1 MAKSKNCVSKKE
13 VKQMIKSENAKA
25 RELKFYNVDSSY
37 SALLS
42 YSGVVE
48 DISAMARGDS
58 DSNRDGDRCLPIS
71 LDLSYV
77 IYGET
82 YSSVYRMIVFR
93 WLENTTPTVADI
105 LLSSGSG
112 YSVTS
117 GYQHDQRGLFNILY
131 DKTHTVSNNGGSE
144 LVHVKRHL
152 KMAKKQIDYSAG
164 GTTGSNK
171 IYVLGITDRSLATSA
186 TVAYISRLNF
196 TDC

>member
-1 MAKSKNCVSKKE
+1 MVKGKELVSKKE

-25 RELKFYNVDSSY
+25 RELKFYNVNSSY

-42 YSGVVE
+42 YSGVIE

-77 IYGET
+77 VYGET
-82 YSSVYRMIVFR
+82 YSSVYRCIIFR
-93 WLENTTPTVADI
+93 WLENSTPTVGDI

-144 LVHVKRHL
+144 LVHVKKHL
-152 KMAKKQIDYSAG
+152 KMAKKQIDYTA
-164 GTTGSNK
+164 GTTSGSNK
-171 IYVLGITDRSLATSA
+171 IYMLGLTDRSLATSA
-186 TVAYISRLNF
+186 TVAYTTRLNY
-196 TDC
+196 TDA